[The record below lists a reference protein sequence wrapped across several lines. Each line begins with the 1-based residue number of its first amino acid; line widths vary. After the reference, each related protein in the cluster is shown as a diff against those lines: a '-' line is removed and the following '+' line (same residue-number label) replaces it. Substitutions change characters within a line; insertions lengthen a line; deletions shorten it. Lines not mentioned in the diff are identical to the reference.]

1 MSDYSIIIRI
11 EDASGNGLLELAH
24 GVDGGYVSATWERLT
39 NDMGSCTIII
49 HSSVPLRYLQRN
61 NRIKIF
67 RQVGETLRLE
77 NETWYF
83 LTRLRRLQDENGVWQ
98 WEATGVDLNAL
109 LAWRVAANFAQNA
122 AVDKTMAADNM
133 IKQVASEQ
141 FGASPTDYAGAAA
154 GRTWGG
160 LAIDTQ
166 FGLAP
171 TIDRKFAHRYLLD
184 AFKEFCDESAS
195 QGTWLGFDVVDAGIN
210 NLVLRTYVG
219 QRGSDRQAGSL
230 QAVVLSVER
239 GNIVAPV
246 LDFDYTNEATHIYA
260 LGGGT
265 GASRVVQTAT
275 DSKRIAAYGPYGRI
289 ERTRDAR
296 NLSGTG
302 EVLSEAKAELIN
314 ARPRTALTF
323 SVVDVDGCEYGTDY
337 FWGDVLTAEVWDSVD
352 IMGNPT
358 AESTLFT
365 MNVRIHS
372 VRSSVD
378 ENGVASHELGVGD
391 AGEYGASTGG
401 VTIYGGSVPV
411 SIGQASADRYAAALA
426 EIGVSVADMAA
437 RQRRISVVEG

>member
-1 MSDYSIIIRI
+1 VIRL
-11 EDASGNGLLELAH
+11 EDSSGNGLLELAH
-24 GVDGGYVSATWERLT
+24 GVDGGYVTAAWERLT
-39 NDMGSCTIII
+39 NDMGSCTIAI
-49 HSSVPLRYLQRN
+49 SPSVPIRYLQRN
-61 NRIKIF
+61 NRIKIY
-67 RQVGETLRLE
+67 RMIGETLRLE

-83 LTRLRRLQDENGVWQ
+83 LTRLRRVQDDNGVWT
-98 WEATGVDLNAL
+98 WEITGVDLNAL

-122 AVDKTMAADNM
+122 AVDKTMPADNM
-133 IKQVASEQ
+133 IKQVATEQ
-141 FGASPTDYAGAAA
+141 FGSSPTDYAGAAA
-154 GRTWGG
+154 GRSWAGV
-160 LAIDTQ
+160 AIESQ

-184 AFKEFCDESAS
+184 AFKEFADESAS
-195 QGTWLGFDVVDAGIN
+195 QGKWLGFDLVDTGIN
-210 NLVLRTYVG
+210 SLMLRTYIG
-219 QRGSDRQAGSL
+219 QRGSDRRAGSL
-230 QAVVLSVER
+230 QAIVLSSER

-265 GASRVVQTAT
+265 GASRIVQTAT
-275 DSKRIAAYGPYGRI
+275 DALRVAFYGPYGRI

-314 ARPRTALTF
+314 ARPRAALTF
-323 SVVDVDGCEYGTDY
+323 RVVDVDGCEYGSDY
-337 FWGDVLTAEVWDSVD
+337 FWGDLVTAEVWDSTD
-352 IMGNPT
+352 MMGNPT

-365 MNVRIHS
+365 MDVRIHS

-391 AGEYGASTGG
+391 AGEYGAATGG

-411 SIGQASADRYAAALA
+411 TIGQASADRYAAALA

-437 RQRRISVVEG
+437 RVRRISVVEG